1 MKNFLKLFGIIIIG
15 VVIGFSMAA
24 CDDGSDN
31 GGGNNNSGGGSPFV
45 GTWIGYVQGAQATVI
60 ISAGNTWSISVP
72 AGGFYDSGSYSGV
85 GSVATLTSN
94 NIGGDVVGTATA
106 IANVNG
112 TITTINLVLNQ
123 NSASPGTYTL
133 TKQ

>member
-1 MKNFLKLFGIIIIG
+1 MKNLFKIFGIIALVAIIG
-15 VVIGFSMAA
+15 LTMG
-24 CDDGSDN
+24 CQTDDDG
-31 GGGNNNSGGGSPFV
+31 GGGSVSPFV
-45 GTWIGYVQGAQATVI
+45 GTWVGTVQGAPATVV

-72 AGGFYDSGSYSGV
+72 AGGFFDSGSYSGA

-94 NIGGDVVGTATA
+94 NSGGAVVGTATA

-123 NSASPGTYTL
+123 NSAAPGTYTL
-133 TKQ
+133 TKL